1 MVRYGRISG
10 GGPGAAAPARQAG
23 QAIAG
28 AAGVTLTGS
37 LAGTNAGQ
45 PVRLTVIPAGTVTG
59 TYTQDNGKV
68 SLITIAGITF
78 LNAPQAFWENQG
90 APFDTGPPAGGRWA
104 LASPADTVSMSP
116 FIPSDGRTPTPAR

>member
-28 AAGVTLTGS
+28 AAGVTLTV
-37 LAGTNAGQ
+37 T
-45 PVRLTVIPAGTVTG
+45 RAGTVTG